1 MRLYLKNL
9 TFFLFTVSV
18 ICSCNLTGDYVLDYG
33 NLKVYYDQEDSKKIA
48 QNFAS
53 YWKKENYLGDR
64 TQNIKLVLDEKKEIY
79 QVRIILRKDFE
90 EKEKLSFDEL
100 QILGRIQ
107 QDLNAFV
114 FNSKPCELV
123 ICDNKFQILQ
133 TPHPLNS
140 EK

>member
-18 ICSCNLTGDYVLDYG
+18 TCSCNLTGDYVLDYG

-48 QNFAS
+48 ENFAA

-79 QVRIILRKDFE
+79 QEDSDDSIGNIPESEDEGGYGDNEGDDDLEIDYEDIKRKG
-90 EKEKLSFDEL
+90 K
-100 QILGRIQ
+100 GRRFYYCK
-107 QDLNAFV
+107 NR
-114 FNSKPCELV
+114 
-123 ICDNKFQILQ
+123 
-133 TPHPLNS
+133 
-140 EK
+140 